1 VGGAGHVCLAIRE
14 TTEVLGGPDR
24 IQPMLA
30 LSRLSAMHRHLL
42 SGLRHAWADWMATG
56 AVSRGS
62 SLRSAPPDYG
72 SADAVAVAHPAQ
84 RRGYRSHAASR
95 RGTPR
100 STGSRWCRDGLLVA
114 KCRPPVGHY
123 ERLTHGASGAYD
135 RLATVYVMHVGLLA
149 SDGCFSSGLT
159 ALIDVLATAQA
170 QRPGVDPSIPPIRID
185 VTGTGR
191 NVTTGAGL
199 TVPVT
204 MPLRELPAVDVVVV
218 PALGTMTAED
228 TLRALTTHASRAIIR
243 VLGDLDP
250 QVTTVAAACTGV
262 FTLAESG
269 LLDRRRATTSW
280 WLGAAF
286 RSRYPS
292 VVLDL
297 DSMVV
302 ADAGVLTAGAAFA
315 HIDLAL
321 ALVRR
326 VSPSLA
332 EHIARL
338 LVIDERASQSAYLV
352 MDHLDHDDALVRAF
366 EQQVRARLGRA
377 LDVRELAAAIG
388 TSPRTLERRTQ
399 AALGM
404 SPLVLVQR
412 LRAERAVHLLRTT
425 AQSIEQIAPQVGY
438 NNASTL
444 RALLRREQLPARL
457 SQRRR

>member
-1 VGGAGHVCLAIRE
+1 
-14 TTEVLGGPDR
+14 
-24 IQPMLA
+24 
-30 LSRLSAMHRHLL
+30 
-42 SGLRHAWADWMATG
+42 
-56 AVSRGS
+56 
-62 SLRSAPPDYG
+62 
-72 SADAVAVAHPAQ
+72 
-84 RRGYRSHAASR
+84 
-95 RGTPR
+95 
-100 STGSRWCRDGLLVA
+100 
-114 KCRPPVGHY
+114 
-123 ERLTHGASGAYD
+123 
-135 RLATVYVMHVGLLA
+135 MHVGLLT

-159 ALIDVLATAQA
+159 ALIDILATAQA
-170 QRPGVDPSIPPIRID
+170 ERPGVDPSIPPIRID
-185 VTGTGR
+185 IIGTGR
-191 NVTTGAGL
+191 KVTTGAGL

-204 MPLRELPAVDVVVV
+204 MALRELPAVDVVVV

-228 TLRALTTHASRAIIR
+228 TLSALAARASRTIIR

-262 FTLAESG
+262 FPLAESG
-269 LLDRRRATTSW
+269 LLDRHRATTSW

-302 ADAGVLTAGAAFA
+302 ADAGAVTAGAAFA

-332 EHIARL
+332 EHTARL

-352 MDHLDHDDALVRAF
+352 TDHLDHNDALVLAF
-366 EQQVRARLGRA
+366 EQQARARLGQA

-404 SPLVLVQR
+404 SPLAFVQR

-425 AQSIEQIAPQVGY
+425 TQSIEQIAPQVGY
-438 NNASTL
+438 ANASTL
-444 RALLRREQLPARL
+444 RALLRRVQTGPQARQSHAASNPHTPGSAPSDSPL
-457 SQRRR
+457 RPHRIAHLRRRVPRAGPLQHRRPRPPPATWRKTGKSTSATSSAPGRSGAGLRAARRRREHPAHTARPDRAAVVC